1 MTEDTEI
8 NSDNE
13 MRRAAAASVADV
25 DALHLDGEDRSI
37 VLKALLRARLGDFTA
52 TAGAPR
58 AGGSSPLATKAVST
72 QPVASGDVLGRI
84 AQALQV
90 EREALDMVYA
100 VEDGEPTLVVSA
112 KKIASNKSAAARQL
126 AQLVAAARQAAG
138 IEEWTSATTIRA
150 VVSDYG
156 RLDSN
161 NFASSIQAMDNI
173 AVLKGKGLQREIKIT
188 RPGLESTADFIRSIV
203 GVE

>member
-1 MTEDTEI
+1 MTEDSEI
-8 NSDNE
+8 DSDNE
-13 MRRAAAASVADV
+13 LRRAAAASVADV
-25 DALHLDGEDRSI
+25 DALSLEGEDRSI
-37 VLKALLRARLGDFTA
+37 VLKALLQARLGDSTA
-52 TAGAPR
+52 IPVTPR
-58 AGGSSPLATKAVST
+58 GGGSASVAARAST
-72 QPVASGDVLGRI
+72 QQFAASGDVLDRV
-84 AQALQV
+84 AQVFQV
-90 EREALDMVYA
+90 EREVLDTVYA

-112 KKIASNKSAAARQL
+112 KKIAPTKSAGAREL

-138 IEEWTSATTIRA
+138 IEEWTSASTIRA

-173 AVLKGKGLQREIKIT
+173 AVFKGKGLQREIKIT

-203 GVE
+203 GGE